1 MTKSTEVTTTSDE
14 NRILLIERLVIDG
27 DLSVLSA
34 EDRLTYYKHVCKKHK
49 LDWELKPFEYIKL
62 PDKKDDNGVM
72 KYKLTLYATKGCA
85 ELLRATHGIEIYDLK
100 REFDK
105 GLCIVT
111 ATGRTKDGRIG
122 MDVGFAS
129 VNTKYGDA
137 TGDFLGNAILKA
149 VTKAQRRLTLSLGGL
164 GMLDETEVESIAGA
178 IKITDVTGTGTIG
191 EKPKETG
198 EEVFK
203 ILLNSSGK
211 EGQMGSEELFTY
223 LEGAL
228 QKCNTIEIYMLVDSF
243 FKRNQVVL
251 QDWAEKYPA
260 QAEMVQI
267 LRDEKT
273 SEFKQ

>member
-1 MTKSTEVTTTSDE
+1 
-14 NRILLIERLVIDG
+14 
-27 DLSVLSA
+27 
-34 EDRLTYYKHVCKKHK
+34 
-49 LDWELKPFEYIKL
+49 
-62 PDKKDDNGVM
+62 
-72 KYKLTLYATKGCA
+72 
-85 ELLRATHGIEIYDLK
+85 
-100 REFDK
+100 
-105 GLCIVT
+105 
-111 ATGRTKDGRIG
+111 
-122 MDVGFAS
+122 
-129 VNTKYGDA
+129 
-137 TGDFLGNAILKA
+137 
-149 VTKAQRRLTLSLGGL
+149 
-164 GMLDETEVESIAGA
+164 MLDETEVESIAGA